1 MADTIVSFLLHNL
14 AHYLTQEAY
23 LLHGV
28 EDEVKSLQEEFTMI
42 DAFLKNSEAEQI
54 EYYEV
59 QELVDQ
65 IREFSQEAEV
75 ALDAY
80 IANQIEQRRT
90 KSLTKVLHG
99 YVHANTLRHVANKIR
114 SLKKIITQIYE
125 NKNRYGIQQAESSP
139 VDLEA
144 DRTPHR
150 RRWKINVDDEDDV
163 VGFIQDRTTLI
174 KHLTEGDSGLGVISI
189 FGMGGLGKT
198 TLASKIYN
206 DVRVKNHFQ
215 CQAWVYVSQ
224 EYRSRD
230 LLFGIL
236 RCLMSISKE
245 MYKMSEEELKMK
257 LRSFLREKRYFVVMD
272 DLWTTNVWDEVS
284 EFFPNSYNGSR
295 ILITSRVKEVAL
307 SSSSQTPPYS
317 LSYLDNKTSFEL
329 FSKKVF
335 QGENCPPHLETLA
348 MKIVESCK
356 GLPLSIV
363 VLGGLLANK
372 EKSYETWSKLIGN
385 INFNYSQKTRYLD
398 ILALS
403 YNHLP
408 RKLKSCFLH
417 LSLFPTDFEIWASDL
432 IKLWVAEGII
442 QEIDERNVEDVAEEY
457 LEELIDRSL
466 VQVASRRTD
475 GGVKTCYVHD
485 LVRDLSVFESAR
497 ENFLEIHSEANPSS
511 ISKARRLSIQGNTCK
526 NIFIDP
532 RHPSLARSLLLFGEG
547 NDFDKKNWKW
557 ICKNLKFIRV
567 LYLEKVFV
575 KSIPKSIGK
584 LIFLRYLRIWSET
597 LLKIQAIPASICN
610 LPYLEI
616 MDINGHVEECLPMG
630 IWKMKQLRYL
640 KFSGGISFPET
651 PISMDDVLMNLQ
663 LLSYLLVDVKTSY
676 LMAFSRVPNMRK
688 LHVKYNFLKPMN
700 EFEVAELLQSL
711 ENLKQ
716 LQKLKLF
723 DIPKSEPRPNLFP
736 PTLTKITFLRSYLN
750 STHFRIL
757 GKLPN
762 LQFLKLKGKFFGFN
776 MLHPL
781 CCVAGE
787 FPSLQ
792 VFQMIDLEIE
802 RWEIESGS
810 MPTLERL
817 VIFECYKLR
826 NLSEV
831 LWSLPALRLVEVSR
845 MSESF
850 MKMIKELKMKN
861 ECKLLIDSNPQNI

>member
-59 QELVDQ
+59 QEVVDQ

-139 VDLEA
+139 VDSEA

-257 LRSFLREKRYFVVMD
+257 LRSFLREKRYFVVLD

-385 INFNYSQKTRYLD
+385 INFNYSQKT
-398 ILALS
+398 
-403 YNHLP
+403 
-408 RKLKSCFLH
+408 
-417 LSLFPTDFEIWASDL
+417 
-432 IKLWVAEGII
+432 
-442 QEIDERNVEDVAEEY
+442 
-457 LEELIDRSL
+457 
-466 VQVASRRTD
+466 
-475 GGVKTCYVHD
+475 
-485 LVRDLSVFESAR
+485 
-497 ENFLEIHSEANPSS
+497 
-511 ISKARRLSIQGNTCK
+511 SKARRLSIQGNTCK

-676 LMAFSRVPNMRK
+676 LMAFSRVPNIRK
-688 LHVKYNFLKPMN
+688 LHLKYNFLKPMN
-700 EFEVAELLQSL
+700 EFEVAELLESL

-762 LQFLKLKGKFFGFN
+762 LQFLKLKGKFVGFN

-810 MPTLERL
+810 MPKLERL

-861 ECKLLIDSNPQNI
+861 EYEKFAGGKR